1 MEQNRNWYKQG
12 TELLHELK
20 NTCVPEGFS
29 ALWYLG
35 QAGFALK
42 TGDTLCFFDP
52 VLADLTAGDGSTRR
66 YYPAPFTPEEA
77 AISGVSYVFCT
88 HDHAD
93 HLQPGTVGP
102 LAKAASSVKIV
113 VPAPYVAKVIGLG
126 AVPEQVIGAK
136 AEEPIAL
143 PDGSVKRV
151 TVQPGLDSALDAGDA
166 RIITLAWDQARF
178 ARRLDGEL
186 FVGDGV
192 NLYSLHG
199 ELFAIEDGSFACWRY
214 TENGFERMEITRDF
228 HPAQLTLEPVDE
240 PFTPPHAYELELGG
254 KRARWWQRVR
264 VTTGEGFVTIP
275 GEYDVAQIYADGKLV
290 ADNFYTG
297 IDWRVPASLLHDRE
311 CYLVMSE
318 LKDDFYREA

>member
-1 MEQNRNWYKQG
+1 MEQNRNWYKRG

-77 AISGVSYVFCT
+77 AVTGVSYVFCT

-143 PDGSVKRV
+143 QDGSTVIPIAAAHEQYETDENGNYKALSYLFITPDGRKIF
-151 TVQPGLDSALDAGDA
+151 DAGDTIA
-166 RIITLAWDQARF
+166 TEELMV
-178 ARRLDGEL
+178 RLQK
-186 FVGDGV
+186 
-192 NLYSLHG
+192 
-199 ELFAIEDGSFACWRY
+199 
-214 TENGFERMEITRDF
+214 ENGIDTAMLPIN
-228 HPAQLTLEPVDE
+228 
-240 PFTPPHAYELELGG
+240 G
-254 KRARWWQRVR
+254 
-264 VTTGEGFVTIP
+264 
-275 GEYDVAQIYADGKLV
+275 
-290 ADNFYTG
+290 ADNKRRRSNIIG
-297 IDWRVPASLLHDRE
+297 NMNS
-311 CYLVMSE
+311 
-318 LKDDFYREA
+318 REAADLACDINADLVIPCHYDMTFGNGEQASHFADYMDCYYSGRKYHMMQLGERIWLSR